1 MASAALI
8 PFAFY
13 QRLSPRERLLS
24 LVVAGTVFVLVNLFA
39 VSTLGSAFGTL
50 RHDGAEAASDLQ
62 VQRLLASDQPKVAQR
77 MDWLRKK
84 QPVLVSRD
92 RAGAALNDQVQQIA
106 RVGAVIVTNPRIRPP
121 APASEDDRTATPSY
135 QAVSVEIETQSDWA
149 GIKKF
154 IQAVQQP
161 ENFLVFDLATLRS
174 DTDPA
179 VIRGRFQISK
189 WYAAAR

>member
-1 MASAALI
+1 MASGALI

-13 QRLSPRERLLS
+13 QRLSARERVLS
-24 LVVAGTVFVLVNLFA
+24 LAVAGTIFVLANLFA
-39 VSTLGSAFGTL
+39 VSTLGGAFASL
-50 RHDGAEAASDLQ
+50 RHDCAEEAGDLQ

-77 MDWLRKK
+77 MEWLRQK

-92 RAGAALNDQVQQIA
+92 RAGTALFDQIQQFA
-106 RVGAVIVTNPRIRPP
+106 RLGGVIVTNPRIRPP
-121 APASEDDRTATPSY
+121 APASEDDRTAAPSY

-179 VIRGRFQISK
+179 IIRGRFQISK
-189 WYAAAR
+189 WYAVAR